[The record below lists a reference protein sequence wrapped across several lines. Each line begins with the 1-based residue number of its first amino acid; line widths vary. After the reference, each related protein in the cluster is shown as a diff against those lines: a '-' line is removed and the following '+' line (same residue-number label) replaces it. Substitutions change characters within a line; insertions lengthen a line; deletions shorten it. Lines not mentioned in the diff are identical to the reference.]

1 MDSHHLCIL
10 SNKLS
15 NIIDWCRLVLTSQ
28 CKFVFKIHLAETG
41 LKMSACTNE
50 VGVHTWKVTC
60 DEEGKRGSRWRYP
73 LKIMMSLMSSPL
85 RKKLLTICASVMCNC
100 GWKRS
105 ICAIIVQLL
114 LHGAKNGL
122 GGYIGGNKDL
132 QLALNLSFLPI
143 HCLHKFTFNQHLSN
157 ELASI
162 VPKNMNTIESR
173 VSRDASPMVV
183 HELS

>member
-1 MDSHHLCIL
+1 M
-10 SNKLS
+10 
-15 NIIDWCRLVLTSQ
+15 
-28 CKFVFKIHLAETG
+28 
-41 LKMSACTNE
+41 
-50 VGVHTWKVTC
+50 
-60 DEEGKRGSRWRYP
+60 
-73 LKIMMSLMSSPL
+73 
-85 RKKLLTICASVMCNC
+85 
-100 GWKRS
+100 
-105 ICAIIVQLL
+105 QLL

-173 VSRDASPMVV
+173 VSRDASPMHNVLFV
-183 HELS
+183 Q